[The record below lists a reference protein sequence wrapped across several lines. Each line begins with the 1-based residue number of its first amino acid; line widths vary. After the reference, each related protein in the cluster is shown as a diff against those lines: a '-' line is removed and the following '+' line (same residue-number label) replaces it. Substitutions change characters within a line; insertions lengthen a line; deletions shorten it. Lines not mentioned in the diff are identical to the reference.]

1 MNILFISPVFS
12 GGIGGHAA
20 MLAGKLSDYGY
31 KVKKMQVPHRPIK
44 NLKNPSFALFSSL
57 KSLTNRESFDIVH
70 GFNIPSAYAMK
81 YAKGKK
87 KVLSI
92 HGVFSEQVD
101 TLHSKSISSV
111 AKIAEAQV
119 LNWPDK
125 LTTDSKATQKLYKE
139 KFGLNVEYL
148 PSPLDIQKFSD
159 ISDVTKIE
167 NQVAYVG
174 RDSYEKG
181 IDILKQAESKINCHV
196 IYCTDR
202 SWDDAMKIIKSSQVV
217 VVPSRMESLPTTVKE
232 AFYLNVPVVATN
244 VGGIPELMIDGE
256 TGYLVEKDN
265 ADDLFEK
272 LSKLIID
279 QEKAKEMGKLK
290 PKFNKN
296 HKIRFDANLLEK
308 FSKVV
313 AKKANELKI
322 FPEVLASKKDLLS
335 MIKEKSN
342 AKLLTG

>member
-1 MNILFISPVFS
+1 MKLLFISPRFS
-12 GGIGGHAA
+12 GGIGGHAN
-20 MLAGKLSDYGY
+20 MLYEQLVKNGFD
-31 KVKKMQVPHRPIK
+31 VKKMEVPHIPIK

-70 GFNIPSAYAMK
+70 GFNIPSAYGMK

-87 KVLSI
+87 KVLSV

-101 TLHSKSISSV
+101 TLHSKPISAI
-111 AKIAEAQV
+111 AKIAESQV

-139 KFGLNVEYL
+139 KFGLNFEYL
-148 PSPLDIQKFSD
+148 PSPLDIQKFSS

-181 IDILKQAESKINCHV
+181 TDILKQAESKIDGHV

-232 AFYLNVPVVATN
+232 AFYLNVPVVATD
-244 VGGIPELMIDGE
+244 VGGTPELIKDNE
-256 TGYLVEKDN
+256 TGMLVPSENPD
-265 ADDLFEK
+265 K
-272 LSKLIID
+272 LAEAVNELLSDK
-279 QEKAKEMGKLK
+279 QKAKRLANNGNKFVKSNMTWDIIL
-290 PKFNKN
+290 PKYIQFY
-296 HKIRFDANLLEK
+296 E
-308 FSKVV
+308 
-313 AKKANELKI
+313 
-322 FPEVLASKKDLLS
+322 DLLA
-335 MIKEKSN
+335 N
-342 AKLLTG
+342 ALI

>member
-20 MLAGKLSDYGY
+20 MLADKLSDYGY
-31 KVKKMQVPHRPIK
+31 KVKKMQVPHIPIK

-57 KSLTNRESFDIVH
+57 KSLTNQESFDIVH
-70 GFNIPSAYAMK
+70 GFNIPSAYGMK

-87 KVLSI
+87 KVLSV

-101 TLHSKSISSV
+101 SLHSKSVSSI
-111 AKIAEAQV
+111 AKIAESQV
-119 LNWPDK
+119 LKWPDK

-139 KFGLNVEYL
+139 KFDLNFEYL
-148 PSPLDIQKFSD
+148 PSPLDVQKFSS

-181 IDILKQAESKINCHV
+181 IDILKQAESKINGHV
-196 IYCTDR
+196 VYCTDR
-202 SWDDAMKIIKSSQVV
+202 SWNDAMKIIKSSQVV

-244 VGGIPELMIDGE
+244 VGGIPELIKDNE
-256 TGYLVEKDN
+256 TGMLVPSENPDKL
-265 ADDLFEK
+265 ADAVNEL
-272 LSKLIID
+272 LSDK
-279 QEKAKEMGKLK
+279 QKAKRLANNGNKFVKNNMTWDIIL
-290 PKFNKN
+290 PKYIQFYEE
-296 HKIRFDANLLEK
+296 LLAT
-308 FSKVV
+308 S
-313 AKKANELKI
+313 
-322 FPEVLASKKDLLS
+322 
-335 MIKEKSN
+335 
-342 AKLLTG
+342 

>member
-1 MNILFISPVFS
+1 
-12 GGIGGHAA
+12 
-20 MLAGKLSDYGY
+20 
-31 KVKKMQVPHRPIK
+31 MQVPHIPIK

-87 KVLSI
+87 KVLSV

-111 AKIAEAQV
+111 AKIAESQV

-139 KFGLNVEYL
+139 KFDLNFEYL
-148 PSPLDIQKFSD
+148 PSPLDIQKFSS

-181 IDILKQAESKINCHV
+181 MDILKQAESKIDGNV
-196 IYCTDR
+196 VYCTNR
-202 SWDDAMKIIKSSQVV
+202 SWEEAMKIIKSSQVV

-244 VGGIPELMIDGE
+244 VGGIPELIKDNE
-256 TGYLVEKDN
+256 TGMLVPAENPDKL
-265 ADDLFEK
+265 ADAVNEL
-272 LSKLIID
+272 LSDK
-279 QEKAKEMGKLK
+279 QKAKILANNGNKFVKSNMTWDVIL
-290 PKFNKN
+290 PKYIQFY
-296 HKIRFDANLLEK
+296 E
-308 FSKVV
+308 
-313 AKKANELKI
+313 
-322 FPEVLASKKDLLS
+322 DLLATS
-335 MIKEKSN
+335 
-342 AKLLTG
+342 